1 MDIVAKHKPADEDGS
16 RIAVLDEIS
25 YRRTL
30 WDHRPLTDFWRLGR
44 GYARKL
50 EAHGMYTMGDV
61 ARCALER
68 DQLLYDLFGVN
79 AELLIDHSFGWE
91 PCTMADVKA
100 YRPKDT
106 SMGTGQVLH
115 CPYDVQS
122 AGLVT
127 REMTD
132 MLVLDLVDR
141 KLATDQLILDIGY
154 DRESLTDPEIRKW
167 YHGPLAADG
176 YGRVVPKHAHG
187 TVTLSHRSASTK
199 EITETVMG
207 LYDRIVE
214 PHLLVRR
221 ITITANHLGEEE
233 SPGAG
238 ATEPEQ
244 LNFFTDYAEREA
256 EAAREAEDR
265 EREKREQQAVLDIRK
280 KFGKNALLKGMD
292 LEEGA
297 TTIARNGQIGGHKA

>member
-1 MDIVAKHKPADEDGS
+1 MV
-16 RIAVLDEIS
+16 V
-25 YRRTL
+25 
-30 WDHRPLTDFWRLGR
+30 
-44 GYARKL
+44 
-50 EAHGMYTMGDV
+50 
-61 ARCALER
+61 
-68 DQLLYDLFGVN
+68 
-79 AELLIDHSFGWE
+79 
-91 PCTMADVKA
+91 
-100 YRPKDT
+100 
-106 SMGTGQVLH
+106 
-115 CPYDVQS
+115 
-122 AGLVT
+122 